1 MRKEITYGQ
10 MIDLGRIEDKIKKH
24 VNEVYPE
31 LGYGRPKCILGKYG
45 RELSETSLKKII
57 KLASVKKDTALYIL
71 LAELLTYKI
80 NIGM

>member
-1 MRKEITYGQ
+1 MLYDQ
-10 MIDLGRIEDKIKKH
+10 MIVLGRIEDKIKKH